1 MDDFASFVMTRSDG
15 TAKQTIRNYH
25 LKTNH
30 THKLNM
36 KTRNLLLACGMAIIL
51 IGVTAALTIALA
63 QSNDEQM
70 ETYEGTNHEFLS
82 FDQIDHITHDIELPE
97 SMTFCGEE
105 VPLDL
110 FYVRERLERELIV
123 NSYLHSGTLLLL
135 KRSSRWFPIMES
147 IMEKHGLPE
156 DFKYLAMIESSLTN
170 AVSPSKAVGF
180 WQFLEGTGKEYNLEI
195 NKEVDMRYN
204 VEKETVAACKYLKS
218 SYGKFGSWTLAA
230 AAFNCGN
237 GRVSRTQEEQRVD
250 SYYDMLLPEETQRYI
265 FRILALKLI
274 TENPE
279 KYGFQISNNGWY
291 RPYETKTVTVTES
304 IPSLADFAYE
314 QGTNL
319 KMLKYFN
326 PWLRSNSLT
335 ISAGNSYE
343 IKIPTGKY
351 AKTHGKMRG
360 AG

>member
-1 MDDFASFVMTRSDG
+1 MR
-15 TAKQTIRNYH
+15 
-25 LKTNH
+25 
-30 THKLNM
+30 
-36 KTRNLLLACGMAIIL
+36 TRNILLACGIAIIL

-63 QSNDEQM
+63 QSSDEQM
-70 ETYEGTNHEFLS
+70 EQYEGNDHEFLT
-82 FDQIDHITHDIELPE
+82 FDHIDHITHDIELPE
-97 SMTFCGEE
+97 SMNFCGEE

-110 FYVRERLERELIV
+110 FYVRERLERELLV
-123 NSYLHSGTLLLL
+123 NSYLHSSTILLL
-135 KRSSRWFPIMES
+135 KRTTRWFPVMEPL
-147 IMEKHGLPE
+147 MENYGLPE

-180 WQFLEGTGKEYNLEI
+180 WQFLESTGKQYGLEI

-204 VEKETVAACKYLKS
+204 VEKETVAACKYLKD
-218 SYGKFGSWTLAA
+218 SYRKFGNWTVAA

-237 GRVSRTQEEQRVD
+237 GRITKTMEEQRVE
-250 SYYDMLLPEETQRYI
+250 SYYDMILPEETQRYV

-279 KYGFQISNNGWY
+279 KYGFQISDNGWY
-291 RPYETKTVTVTES
+291 RPFETKIVTVTES
-304 IPSLADFAYE
+304 IPNLIDFAFE
-314 QGTNL
+314 QGTNY

-343 IKIPTGKY
+343 IKIPTGDY
-351 AKTHGKMRG
+351 AKTHHKMKD
-360 AG
+360 AAVETH

>member
-1 MDDFASFVMTRSDG
+1 
-15 TAKQTIRNYH
+15 
-25 LKTNH
+25 
-30 THKLNM
+30 M

-51 IGVTAALTIALA
+51 IGATAAITIALA

-70 ETYEGTNHEFLS
+70 ETYEGTDREFLS

-97 SMTFCGEE
+97 SMDFCGEE

-110 FYVRERLERELIV
+110 FYVRERLEREIMV
-123 NSYLHSGTLLLL
+123 NSYRHSGTILLL
-135 KRSSRWFPIMES
+135 KRTTRWFPVMEP
-147 IMEKHGLPE
+147 IMEKNGLPE
-156 DFKYLAMIESSLTN
+156 DFKYLAMIESELTN

-180 WQFLEGTGKEYNLEI
+180 WQFLEGTGKDYGLEI
-195 NKEVDMRYN
+195 NKEVDMRYS
-204 VEKETVAACKYLKS
+204 VEKETVAACKYLKD
-218 SYGKFGSWTLAA
+218 SYRKFGSWTAAA

-237 GRVSRTQEEQRVD
+237 GRITKTKEEQRVD
-250 SYYDMLLPEETQRYI
+250 SYYDMILPEETQRYV

-279 KYGFQISNNGWY
+279 KYGYQIGDNGWY
-291 RPYETKTVTVTES
+291 RPLESKTVTVVQS
-304 IPSLADFAYE
+304 IPNLTDFAYD

-319 KMLKYFN
+319 KLLKYFN

-335 ISAGNSYE
+335 VSAGNSYE

-351 AKTHGKMRG
+351 AKTHGKMRK